1 MKPYLVTTESFPF
14 KRLVIFAK
22 DALDAFRRVQQ
33 GQVDRNPW
41 TGKQE
46 DQQEGETAHSAW
58 PIGTRASVIDIP
70 RN

>member
-1 MKPYLVTTESFPF
+1 M
-14 KRLVIFAK
+14 VIFAK

-46 DQQEGETAHSAW
+46 EQQEGETAHSAW